1 VRACARARVRL
12 CACARFFFLCV
23 LARVC
28 VLARDSHVRICRSV
42 YVRATSRFWKSM
54 CVFLCFKFCSRRG
67 WAVGGGLQCV
77 CGGADFVGGCVV
89 CCESRSINVPSAVKQ
104 CSLCRQAVFPLPS
117 SSVPSAVKQCSLCR
131 QAVFPLP
138 SARVRVSIS
147 LSLSSVSLLHPCSVC
162 LRLPLTP
169 PSSTLFVWS
178 SRMMIDQLGC
188 QARRAHHSR
197 RRLRANCGEAL
208 ALACP
213 PRCTVY
219 RGPCLIV

>member
-12 CACARFFFLCV
+12 CACARFFFCV
-23 LARVC
+23 CLRAFVC
-28 VLARDSHVRICRSV
+28 L
-42 YVRATSRFWKSM
+42 RAIHM
-54 CVFLCFKFCSRRG
+54 CVFVVLYMCVQLQGSGNLCVYFCASSS
-67 WAVGGGLQCV
+67 APGGGGQWVEGFNVCV
-77 CGGADFVGGCVV
+77 EVQILLVGVLCAA
-89 CCESRSINVPSAVKQ
+89 SLARST
-104 CSLCRQAVFPLPS
+104 FPLPS
-117 SSVPSAVKQCSLCR
+117 SSVPSAVKQCSLSR